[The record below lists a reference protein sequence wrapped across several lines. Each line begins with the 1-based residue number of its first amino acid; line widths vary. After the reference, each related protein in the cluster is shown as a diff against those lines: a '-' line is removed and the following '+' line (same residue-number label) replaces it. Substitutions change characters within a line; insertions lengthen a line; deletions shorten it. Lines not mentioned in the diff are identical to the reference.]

1 MFPWWHVRW
10 WRTLGINLEAFHGP
24 WSHSRGLK
32 LNHWPQALHVFWI
45 QSCLFKL
52 ICGNKLGINTVH
64 EKKLIMNYKLAQSCL
79 KRNISPL
86 LSRQKQAWFHV
97 KFCLLKPRKFYRT
110 EHHNEMRKSNLD
122 LLSIHLNIR
131 LVICCPGPEWHIFHL
146 LTSEDIDDIIS

>member
-1 MFPWWHVRW
+1 MTLMIAKSVLCDTIHSSICPISRHLWQRLELATTYDVSVSIISAPSLLNKTLFSQVRKSNNVQISVSHAAVASHWPVMFPWWHVRW

-64 EKKLIMNYKLAQSCL
+64 EKNWSWITNL
-79 KRNISPL
+79 
-86 LSRQKQAWFHV
+86 
-97 KFCLLKPRKFYRT
+97 
-110 EHHNEMRKSNLD
+110 HN
-122 LLSIHLNIR
+122 
-131 LVICCPGPEWHIFHL
+131 PA
-146 LTSEDIDDIIS
+146 

>member
-1 MFPWWHVRW
+1 MTHLRYKFGGFPWS
-10 WRTLGINLEAFHGP
+10 LISFSGPEAQPLTTSAACFLDSELPVQADLWQQARNKHSP
-24 WSHSRGLK
+24 W
-32 LNHWPQALHVFWI
+32 
-45 QSCLFKL
+45 
-52 ICGNKLGINTVH
+52 
-64 EKKLIMNYKLAQSCL
+64 KKLIMNYKLAQSCL